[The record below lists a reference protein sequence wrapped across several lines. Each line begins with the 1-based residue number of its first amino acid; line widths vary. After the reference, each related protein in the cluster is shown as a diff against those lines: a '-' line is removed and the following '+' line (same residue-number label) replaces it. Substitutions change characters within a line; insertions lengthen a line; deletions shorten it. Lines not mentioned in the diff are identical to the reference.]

1 MNTFNRFIVTP
12 FCLLVLSIQALAI
25 DFTQATKDTNYIIS
39 DTQDTIRV
47 TFDGYALSYLDISDT
62 VYFDENNNILI
73 TSVLDQTGVDAAVI
87 STMKFENFEYTTATH
102 KVWDLIIDYWTLKK
116 MREHGG
122 KRFTLQTYNGGAV
135 AGASINGALSDDM
148 PQRTLNLCW
157 EDCGVLA
164 ITSTNTL
171 SINEGV
177 GNTTHTLI
185 ASDTAAT
192 FSIIENTSGFF
203 SLSGTNNATLTFNG
217 TTTDY
222 EVTKSYA
229 LKIKATTGNGNAENA
244 EQIITVNLVDVNDN
258 APTEISLTGDI
269 YLYTGII
276 EDNKRKVYDKASSG
290 TVATLTTAD
299 VDTNN
304 TFTYTLID
312 NEKNTFKI
320 SEDGTKLELN
330 GVDVDYE
337 TNIDKSL
344 SFSIKVNDGNH
355 EFIQSFKLE
364 IKDMDDNSPS
374 NILINTTDIANNTSA
389 GMQVAYFSAVDVD
402 TVGTHIFTLYDL
414 NDNDGADA
422 DNNKFTLSTDG
433 KLSIKETVN
442 FATQAQYKL
451 SISVE
456 DGIGRVTRNFTLNVI
471 KGLAIT
477 SPAIATVIENT
488 DKVITL
494 TSNKSNT
501 TFAITGGTDQTKF
514 TLNGTQLTFTAT
526 DFEARADDNTYEV
539 EITASKTGETNAAQT
554 LIVTVTDLN
563 DETPSNIDF
572 VGSSNITEN
581 TATGAELGTLST
593 TDADTGDTFTY
604 TLENNSAAY
613 FAIDGNKLKLAKT
626 VDYESTKT
634 LNITVKVTDGNN
646 HSLSKTFD
654 FAIIDAN
661 DIAPSNIQLSTTII
675 ADNTTTGTTIATI
688 TATDT
693 DTTGET
699 IVYTLGGTDA
709 NSFSINGSQL
719 KMAQNV
725 VFATKSNYSIS
736 ITASDGVNT
745 SVAAN
750 FTLSVKQ
757 DFAITS
763 SATATAIENTDK
775 TINLVANRIGTSFAI
790 TDGADKAKFTLNGT
804 TLTFAATDFEARADN
819 TYEVEITASKIGEND
834 TTQTLIVTV
843 TDLNDETPSN
853 IDFAGSSNIT
863 ENTAT
868 GAELGTLSTT
878 DADTGD
884 TFTYTLENNSAAYF
898 AIDGNKLKL
907 AKTVDYESTKTLNIT
922 VKVTDGNNHS
932 FSKTF
937 DFAITDAND
946 IAPSNIQL
954 STITIA
960 DSTTTGTTIA
970 IITATDTDTTG
981 ETMVYTLGGTDAN
994 SFSINGSQLKMAQNV
1009 VFATKSN
1016 YSISITASD
1025 GVNTS
1030 VAMNFTLSVNQDFA
1044 ITSSATATATEETD
1058 KIINLTANRI
1068 GATFNITG
1076 GADKA
1081 KFTLNGATLTFV
1093 ATDFEARADDN
1104 TYEVEITASKTGED
1118 NAIQTIIVTLNNIF
1132 ENTIAINDQ
1141 ALSVDENASIDDNI
1155 GTLVTTGTV
1164 TAFTISTGNDDGFFK
1179 INNTGR
1185 IQVARTDLDYETK
1198 QSYTLTV
1205 KIEGDD
1211 AKDETAQITITINNL
1226 LENTLA
1232 IADQTRSVEESAITD
1247 TNIGAP
1253 LITTGTI
1260 TTFSITAGND
1270 KNFFKIDNI
1279 GQIQVAKTGLDYE
1292 TKQSYTLTVKI
1303 EDADAEDKTA
1313 QINIE
1318 ITDVD
1323 DIAPTNIVL
1332 THNNITLNAPI
1343 GTIIGTLSATDI
1355 DTKDLTYSVV
1365 NNTNFEITGNQLKV
1379 KTTPSTIATLNLN
1392 ITASDGTNTS
1402 TPQAFTIAVI
1412 DNNTPIIKQFIVT
1425 QDGNN
1430 GRLISKNGGDV
1441 TVQAVVSAS
1450 SYTWGSSSLTNKNSG
1465 NSTTFVFDPT
1475 NINSGTHAI
1484 KLKVEANSNYSERT
1498 LQLKLI
1504 TESITSNDSD
1514 GDGIPNDKDTSNANN
1529 KIQAGEGKTIASST
1543 NTRLLLGILATESA
1557 RLTLAQNN
1565 QLSNKSSDTLT
1576 IGDIYD
1582 YVIEGLSTTGATT
1595 EVIIDLTTPIPKN
1608 SELYKYSS
1616 IHGWSAFVVDNN
1628 NTIKSKKTCTDIS
1641 TWQTGLITDTT
1652 CLKLTI
1658 KDGGENDTDGT
1669 QVNNRGQ
1676 DNGVIKSTISITTPA
1691 SNDSGNGNDDSNSGG
1706 GSSGGGCAYN
1716 PNAPTRFD
1724 ISFILLM
1731 VLSTYYLIRRRRRF
1745 SH

>member
-229 LKIKATTGNGNAENA
+229 VKIKATTGNGNAENA

-355 EFIQSFKLE
+355 EFIQNFKLE
-364 IKDMDDNSPS
+364 IKDVDDNPPS

-389 GMQVAYFSAVDVD
+389 GMQVDYFSAVDVD

-581 TATGAELGTLST
+581 TAT
-593 TDADTGDTFTY
+593 D
-604 TLENNSAAY
+604 
-613 FAIDGNKLKLAKT
+613 
-626 VDYESTKT
+626 
-634 LNITVKVTDGNN
+634 
-646 HSLSKTFD
+646 
-654 FAIIDAN
+654 
-661 DIAPSNIQLSTTII
+661 
-675 ADNTTTGTTIATI
+675 
-688 TATDT
+688 
-693 DTTGET
+693 
-699 IVYTLGGTDA
+699 
-709 NSFSINGSQL
+709 
-719 KMAQNV
+719 
-725 VFATKSNYSIS
+725 
-736 ITASDGVNT
+736 
-745 SVAAN
+745 
-750 FTLSVKQ
+750 
-757 DFAITS
+757 
-763 SATATAIENTDK
+763 
-775 TINLVANRIGTSFAI
+775 
-790 TDGADKAKFTLNGT
+790 
-804 TLTFAATDFEARADN
+804 
-819 TYEVEITASKIGEND
+819 
-834 TTQTLIVTV
+834 
-843 TDLNDETPSN
+843 
-853 IDFAGSSNIT
+853 
-863 ENTAT
+863 
-868 GAELGTLSTT
+868 AELGTLSTT

-970 IITATDTDTTG
+970 TITATDTDTTG

-1030 VAMNFTLSVNQDFA
+1030 VAANFTLSVNQDFA
-1044 ITSSATATATEETD
+1044 ITSSATATATEKTD
-1058 KIINLTANRI
+1058 KIINLTANRT

-1081 KFTLNGATLTFV
+1081 KFTLNGTTLTFA

-1118 NAIQTIIVTLNNIF
+1118 NAIQTIIVTLNMF
-1132 ENTIAINDQ
+1132 ENTITIDDQ
-1141 ALSVDENASIDDNI
+1141 A
-1155 GTLVTTGTV
+1155 
-1164 TAFTISTGNDDGFFK
+1164 
-1179 INNTGR
+1179 
-1185 IQVARTDLDYETK
+1185 
-1198 QSYTLTV
+1198 
-1205 KIEGDD
+1205 
-1211 AKDETAQITITINNL
+1211 
-1226 LENTLA
+1226 
-1232 IADQTRSVEESAITD
+1232 RSVEENSTTD

-1260 TTFSITAGND
+1260 TIFSITAGND

-1279 GQIQVAKTGLDYE
+1279 GQIQIAKIGLDYE
-1292 TKQSYTLTVKI
+1292 TKQSYALTVKI
-1303 EDADAEDKTA
+1303 EGDDAEDKTA

-1379 KTTPSTIATLNLN
+1379 KTTPSTVATLNLN

-1402 TPQAFTIAVI
+1402 TPQAFTIAVV
-1412 DNNTPIIKQFIVT
+1412 DNSTPIIKQFIVT

-1441 TVQAVVSAS
+1441 TVQAVVSAL
-1450 SYTWGSSSLTNKNSG
+1450 SYTWDSSSLTNKNSSD
-1465 NSTTFVFDPT
+1465 STTFVFDPT

-1514 GDGIPNDKDTSNANN
+1514 GDGIPDDKDTSNANN
-1529 KIQAGEGKTIASST
+1529 KIQAGEGKAIISTITDAKI
-1543 NTRLLLGILATESA
+1543 LLGVMGEYSGQ
-1557 RLTLAQNN
+1557 LTLDQVKGYLAANN
-1565 QLSNKSSDTLT
+1565 LTNNANNAST

-1582 YVIEGLSTTGATT
+1582 YVVEGLGATT
-1595 EVIIDLTTPIPKN
+1595 FAEVIIELSTAIPAAA
-1608 SELYKYSS
+1608 ELYKYSLVN
-1616 IHGWSAFVVDNN
+1616 GWSGFVTNDD
-1628 NTIKSKKTCTDIS
+1628 NTIKSKTSETCTDNSPWEI
-1641 TWQTGLITDTT
+1641 GLFPGAT

-1658 KDGGENDTDGT
+1658 KDGGENDTDGN
-1669 QVNNRGQ
+1669 QVNNKGQ
-1676 DNGVIKSTISITTPA
+1676 VNGVVESTVSIVIPTP
-1691 SNDSGNGNDDSNSGG
+1691 SDIGGSGDGGSGG
-1706 GSSGGGCAYN
+1706 GGCVYN
-1716 PNAPTRFD
+1716 PNAPARFD
-1724 ISFILLM
+1724 MGFILLM
-1731 VLSTYYLIRRRRRF
+1731 VLGAYYLLRRKRRLIR
-1745 SH
+1745 

>member
-1 MNTFNRFIVTP
+1 
-12 FCLLVLSIQALAI
+12 
-25 DFTQATKDTNYIIS
+25 
-39 DTQDTIRV
+39 
-47 TFDGYALSYLDISDT
+47 
-62 VYFDENNNILI
+62 
-73 TSVLDQTGVDAAVI
+73 
-87 STMKFENFEYTTATH
+87 
-102 KVWDLIIDYWTLKK
+102 
-116 MREHGG
+116 
-122 KRFTLQTYNGGAV
+122 
-135 AGASINGALSDDM
+135 
-148 PQRTLNLCW
+148 
-157 EDCGVLA
+157 
-164 ITSTNTL
+164 
-171 SINEGV
+171 
-177 GNTTHTLI
+177 
-185 ASDTAAT
+185 
-192 FSIIENTSGFF
+192 
-203 SLSGTNNATLTFNG
+203 
-217 TTTDY
+217 
-222 EVTKSYA
+222 
-229 LKIKATTGNGNAENA
+229 
-244 EQIITVNLVDVNDN
+244 
-258 APTEISLTGDI
+258 
-269 YLYTGII
+269 
-276 EDNKRKVYDKASSG
+276 
-290 TVATLTTAD
+290 
-299 VDTNN
+299 
-304 TFTYTLID
+304 
-312 NEKNTFKI
+312 
-320 SEDGTKLELN
+320 
-330 GVDVDYE
+330 
-337 TNIDKSL
+337 
-344 SFSIKVNDGNH
+344 
-355 EFIQSFKLE
+355 
-364 IKDMDDNSPS
+364 
-374 NILINTTDIANNTSA
+374 
-389 GMQVAYFSAVDVD
+389 
-402 TVGTHIFTLYDL
+402 
-414 NDNDGADA
+414 
-422 DNNKFTLSTDG
+422 
-433 KLSIKETVN
+433 
-442 FATQAQYKL
+442 
-451 SISVE
+451 
-456 DGIGRVTRNFTLNVI
+456 
-471 KGLAIT
+471 
-477 SPAIATVIENT
+477 
-488 DKVITL
+488 
-494 TSNKSNT
+494 
-501 TFAITGGTDQTKF
+501 
-514 TLNGTQLTFTAT
+514 
-526 DFEARADDNTYEV
+526 
-539 EITASKTGETNAAQT
+539 
-554 LIVTVTDLN
+554 
-563 DETPSNIDF
+563 
-572 VGSSNITEN
+572 
-581 TATGAELGTLST
+581 
-593 TDADTGDTFTY
+593 
-604 TLENNSAAY
+604 
-613 FAIDGNKLKLAKT
+613 
-626 VDYESTKT
+626 
-634 LNITVKVTDGNN
+634 
-646 HSLSKTFD
+646 
-654 FAIIDAN
+654 
-661 DIAPSNIQLSTTII
+661 
-675 ADNTTTGTTIATI
+675 
-688 TATDT
+688 
-693 DTTGET
+693 
-699 IVYTLGGTDA
+699 
-709 NSFSINGSQL
+709 
-719 KMAQNV
+719 MAQNV

-745 SVAAN
+745 SVAMN
-750 FTLSVKQ
+750 FTLSVNQ

-763 SATATAIENTDK
+763 SATATATEETDK
-775 TINLVANRIGTSFAI
+775 IINLTANRTGATFNI
-790 TDGADKAKFTLNGT
+790 TGGADKAKFTLNGA
-804 TLTFAATDFEARADN
+804 TLTFVATDFEARADDN
-819 TYEVEITASKIGEND
+819 TYEVEITASKTGEDNAI
-834 TTQTLIVTV
+834 QTLIVTV
-843 TDLNDETPSN
+843 TDLNDETPRN
-853 IDFAGSSNIT
+853 IDFVGSSNII
-863 ENTAT
+863 ENTAI

-946 IAPSNIQL
+946 ITPSNIQL
-954 STITIA
+954 SATTIA

-981 ETMVYTLGGTDAN
+981 ETMVYTLSGTDAN

-1030 VAMNFTLSVNQDFA
+1030 VAANFTLSVNQDFA
-1044 ITSSATATATEETD
+1044 ITSSATATATEKTD
-1058 KIINLTANRI
+1058 KIINLTANRT

-1081 KFTLNGATLTFV
+1081 KFTLNGTTLTFA

-1104 TYEVEITASKTGED
+1104 TYEVEITASKAGED
-1118 NAIQTIIVTLNNIF
+1118 NAIQTIIVTLNMF
-1132 ENTIAINDQ
+1132 ENTITIDDQ
-1141 ALSVDENASIDDNI
+1141 A
-1155 GTLVTTGTV
+1155 
-1164 TAFTISTGNDDGFFK
+1164 
-1179 INNTGR
+1179 
-1185 IQVARTDLDYETK
+1185 
-1198 QSYTLTV
+1198 
-1205 KIEGDD
+1205 
-1211 AKDETAQITITINNL
+1211 
-1226 LENTLA
+1226 
-1232 IADQTRSVEESAITD
+1232 RSVEENSTTD

-1260 TTFSITAGND
+1260 TIFSITAGND

-1279 GQIQVAKTGLDYE
+1279 GQIQIAKIGLDYE
-1292 TKQSYTLTVKI
+1292 TKQSYALTVKI
-1303 EDADAEDKTA
+1303 EGDDAEDKTA

-1323 DIAPTNIVL
+1323 DTAPTNIVL

-1379 KTTPSTIATLNLN
+1379 KITPSTVATLNLN
-1392 ITASDGTNTS
+1392 ITASDGTNIS

-1450 SYTWGSSSLTNKNSG
+1450 SYTWDSSSLTNKNSS

-1504 TESITSNDSD
+1504 AESVTSNDSD
-1514 GDGIPNDKDTSNANN
+1514 GDGIPDDKDTSNANN
-1529 KIQAGEGKTIASST
+1529 KIQAGEGKTITSST
-1543 NTRLLLGILATESA
+1543 NTKLLLGILATESA

-1706 GSSGGGCAYN
+1706 SSGGGCAYN

-1745 SH
+1745 SY